1 MMDIRIFLNKNIGRR
16 LQIFLKNNN
25 IKNKDAIKNL
35 DFYNSDKN
43 EKLMTNTTLS
53 KILNGNQNSLSEQN
67 MNDIAN
73 KIMDTSFEEVLF
85 GDDSDKL
92 YFIRIILYNLLGN
105 EIFFNIQEI
114 EKAQS
119 HPKVKFKNLPNASLE
134 YWIISVAET
143 PQTKTVSGLL
153 FYALLQD
160 AKFSRNYFN
169 KIYKDHNPLKEY
181 STIILNQLKGN
192 SSSKLIDSILPK
204 SLNLLE
210 DLDLFISFLQ
220 SFNLFITENQDRLLE
235 YFNTTIY
242 PKILEIIYDNDKFML
257 KLKNDFFIEQFSSD
271 NFIDFLKS
279 TISVEG
285 EATIKFMSLFLQE
298 KRIRE
303 YRSSLY
309 DSDFDYSTLDDIDLE

>member
-1 MMDIRIFLNKNIGRR
+1 MDIRIFLNKNIGRR

-257 KLKNDFFIEQFSSD
+257 KLKNR
-271 NFIDFLKS
+271 K
-279 TISVEG
+279 G
-285 EATIKFMSLFLQE
+285 
-298 KRIRE
+298 
-303 YRSSLY
+303 
-309 DSDFDYSTLDDIDLE
+309 

>member
-1 MMDIRIFLNKNIGRR
+1 
-16 LQIFLKNNN
+16 
-25 IKNKDAIKNL
+25 
-35 DFYNSDKN
+35 
-43 EKLMTNTTLS
+43 
-53 KILNGNQNSLSEQN
+53 

-143 PQTKTVSGLL
+143 PQTKTVSSLL